1 MTVLIARLDRICF
14 KLSLL
19 ELLRFFHTQYVNHYL
34 FLIDTNLYLEII
46 LFEIELA
53 WNEPDFS
60 PSQSWWVRGRK

>member
-1 MTVLIARLDRICF
+1 MTMLIARLGRISF

-19 ELLRFFHTQYVNHYL
+19 ELLRFFSYAVCESL

-53 WNEPDFS
+53 WNEADFS